1 VKRFVVIGSVLV
13 VVIAIATAIVVLR
26 RPAATV
32 EKKNEPAAEPKVV
45 EIAEEAQR
53 KSSIEVAEAQERVL
67 ADPIELTGVVA
78 PDEAR
83 VGHILPLA
91 QGVVERILVKLGD
104 RVEKGQPLVELDNVE
119 MGELAAQHLRASA
132 QLQTANAKLG
142 VARRSRERADNLLKV
157 EAISQ
162 REYDERQALYDEA
175 QAEVAGGKAE
185 LLQIDQK
192 LRRFGLT
199 NEAIQHLSGTSGASD
214 MPLSRNIV
222 RAPFSGIIT
231 KFNVAPGGLVTP
243 DKEIFAL
250 VDPSSVWVIA
260 DVYQKDI
267 GRTANTGPCE
277 VAASSYPETKFIGT
291 VGDIS
296 DFLDPE
302 SRTAKLRCVV
312 ANRDGR
318 LKLDM
323 FANVTVPS
331 KHPRT
336 VLAVPSIAV
345 QQIENEKVVFVQMDA
360 THFEKRE
367 VELGSANSK
376 WVEIRSGLRRGEK
389 VAAEGAFYVKSAL
402 LKEQLS
408 GDE

>member
-1 VKRFVVIGSVLV
+1 MKKLILIAVVVAVVIGV
-13 VVIAIATAIVVLR
+13 AAAIVLLR
-26 RPAATV
+26 RPTSTA
-32 EKKNEPAAEPKVV
+32 EKKETAAETKLV
-45 EIAEEAQR
+45 EISEEAQR
-53 KSSIEVAEAQERVL
+53 KSDIAVVEVQERVL
-67 ADPIELTGVVA
+67 ADPIELTGVVM

-91 QGVVERILVKLGD
+91 QGVVEQIFVKLGD

-142 VARRSRERADNLLKV
+142 VARRSLERAENLLKV

-162 REYDERQALYDEA
+162 REYDERRAQYDEA

-199 NEAIQHLSGTSGASD
+199 YEAIQRLSNTSGASE

-231 KFNVAPGGLVTP
+231 KFNVAPGELVTP

-267 GRTANTGPCE
+267 GRTTSTGRCE
-277 VAASSYPETKFIGT
+277 VTASSYPETKFIGT

-296 DFLDPE
+296 DLLDPE

-323 FANVTVPS
+323 FAEVTIPS
-331 KHPRT
+331 KKNRT
-336 VLAVPSIAV
+336 GLVVPSIAV
-345 QQIENEKVVFVQMDA
+345 QQVENERVIFVQTDA
-360 THFEKRE
+360 THFERRE
-367 VELGSANSK
+367 VELGTATSK
-376 WVEIRSGLRRGEK
+376 WVEIRSGLRKGEK
-389 VAAEGAFYVKSAL
+389 VAAEGAFYIKSVL

>member
-1 VKRFVVIGSVLV
+1 MKKLILIAVVVAVVIGV
-13 VVIAIATAIVVLR
+13 AAAIVLLR
-26 RPAATV
+26 RPTSTA
-32 EKKNEPAAEPKVV
+32 EKKETAAETKLV
-45 EIAEEAQR
+45 EISEEAQR
-53 KSSIEVAEAQERVL
+53 KSDIAVVEVQERVL
-67 ADPIELTGVVA
+67 ADPIELTGVVM

-91 QGVVERILVKLGD
+91 QGVVEQIFVKLGD

-142 VARRSRERADNLLKV
+142 VARRSLERAENLLKV

-162 REYDERQALYDEA
+162 RECDERRAQYDEA

-199 NEAIQHLSGTSGASD
+199 YEAIQRLSNTSGASE

-231 KFNVAPGGLVTP
+231 KFNVAPGELVTP

-267 GRTANTGPCE
+267 GRTTNTGRCE
-277 VAASSYPETKFIGT
+277 VTASSYPETKFIGT

-296 DFLDPE
+296 DLLDPE

-323 FANVTVPS
+323 FAEVTIPS
-331 KHPRT
+331 KKNRT
-336 VLAVPSIAV
+336 GLVVPSIAV
-345 QQIENEKVVFVQMDA
+345 QQVENERVIFVQTDA
-360 THFEKRE
+360 THFERRE
-367 VELGSANSK
+367 VELGTATSK
-376 WVEIRSGLRRGEK
+376 WVEIRSGLRKGEK
-389 VAAEGAFYVKSAL
+389 VAAEGAFYIKSVL

>member
-1 VKRFVVIGSVLV
+1 MKKIIAIGCVIAVVIGIVATI
-13 VVIAIATAIVVLR
+13 VIMRKPVSTA
-26 RPAATV
+26 
-32 EKKNEPAAEPKVV
+32 EKKETAAEPKVV

-132 QLQTANAKLG
+132 QLQTAYAKLD
-142 VARRSRERADNLLKV
+142 VARRSLERAENLLKV

-162 REYDERQALYDEA
+162 REYDERRAQYDQAR
-175 QAEVAGGKAE
+175 AEVAGGKAE

-231 KFNVAPGGLVTP
+231 KFNVAPGELVTP

-250 VDPSSVWVIA
+250 VDPSSVWVVA

-267 GRTANTGPCE
+267 GRTANSGPCE
-277 VAASSYPETKFIGT
+277 VTASSYPETKFIGT
-291 VGDIS
+291 VGDVS

-312 ANRDGR
+312 ANRDSR

-323 FANVTVPS
+323 FANVTIPS
-331 KHPRT
+331 KQSRT
-336 VLAVPSIAV
+336 ALAVPAIAV
-345 QQIENEKVVFVQMDA
+345 QQIESEKVVFVQMDA

-367 VELGSANSK
+367 VELGIENSK
-376 WVEIRSGLRRGEK
+376 WIEIRSGLRRGEK

>member
-1 VKRFVVIGSVLV
+1 MKRLIVIGSALA
-13 VVIAIATAIVVLR
+13 VVIAIATAIVILR
-26 RPAATV
+26 RPAPTA
-32 EKKNEPAAEPKVV
+32 EKNEISAEPKVV

-53 KSSIEVAEAQERVL
+53 KSSIGVVEAQERVL

-91 QGVVERILVKLGD
+91 QGVVERIFVKLGD

-119 MGELAAQHLRASA
+119 MGELAAQHLHASA
-132 QLQTANAKLG
+132 QLQTANAKLV
-142 VARRSRERADNLLKV
+142 VARRSLERAENLLKV

-162 REYDERQALYDEA
+162 REYDERRAQYEEA
-175 QAEVAGGKAE
+175 QAEVAGGSAE

-199 NEAIQHLSGTSGASD
+199 NEAIQHLSSTPGASD
-214 MPLSRNIV
+214 NPLSRNIV
-222 RAPFSGIIT
+222 RAPFSGVIT
-231 KFNVAPGGLVTP
+231 KFNVAPGELVTP
-243 DKEIFAL
+243 DKEIFSL

-267 GRTANTGPCE
+267 GRAANRGPCE
-277 VAASSYPETKFIGT
+277 VATSSYPETKFMGT

-296 DFLDPE
+296 DFLDSE

-312 ANRDGR
+312 ANRDSR

-323 FANVTVPS
+323 FANVTIPS
-331 KHPRT
+331 KQSRT
-336 VLAVPSIAV
+336 VLAIPSIAV
-345 QQIENEKVVFVQMDA
+345 QQVENEKVVFVQTDA

-367 VELGSANSK
+367 VELGSASSK
-376 WVEIRSGLRRGEK
+376 WIEIKSGLRKGEK

>member
-1 VKRFVVIGSVLV
+1 MKKLILIAIVVAVVIGV
-13 VVIAIATAIVVLR
+13 AAAIVLLR
-26 RPAATV
+26 RPTSTA
-32 EKKNEPAAEPKVV
+32 EKKETATETKLV
-45 EIAEEAQR
+45 EISEEAQR
-53 KSSIEVAEAQERVL
+53 KSDIAVVEVQEKVL
-67 ADPIELTGVVA
+67 ADPIELTGVVM

-91 QGVVERILVKLGD
+91 QGVVEQIFVKLGD
-104 RVEKGQPLVELDNVE
+104 RVQKGAPLVALDNVE
-119 MGELAAQHLRASA
+119 MGELAAQHLRSSA
-132 QLQTANAKLG
+132 QLQTATAKLT
-142 VARRSRERADNLLKV
+142 VARRSLDRAENLLKV

-162 REYDERQALYDEA
+162 REYDERRAQYDQA
-175 QAEVAGGKAE
+175 QAEVASGKAE
-185 LLQIDQK
+185 LLQVDQK
-192 LRRFGLT
+192 LRRFGMT
-199 NEAIQHLSGTSGASD
+199 GVAIQHLADISGASG

-222 RAPFSGIIT
+222 RAPFSGVIT
-231 KFNVAPGGLVTP
+231 KFNVAPGELVTP
-243 DKEIFAL
+243 DKEIFSL

-267 GRTANTGPCE
+267 GRTANKGPCE
-277 VAASSYPETKFIGT
+277 VAVSSYPETKFMGT
-291 VGDIS
+291 VADIS

-323 FANVTVPS
+323 FANVTIPS
-331 KHPRT
+331 KQPRT
-336 VLAVPSIAV
+336 VLVVPSIAV
-345 QQIENEKVVFVQMDA
+345 QQVENEKVVFVRTDT

-367 VELGSANSK
+367 VELGSASSK
-376 WVEIRSGLRRGEK
+376 WIEIKSGLRKGEK

>member
-1 VKRFVVIGSVLV
+1 MKRLIVIGSALA
-13 VVIAIATAIVVLR
+13 VVIAIATAIVILR
-26 RPAATV
+26 RPAPTA
-32 EKKNEPAAEPKVV
+32 EKNETSAEPKVV
-45 EIAEEAQR
+45 AIAEEAQR
-53 KSSIEVAEAQERVL
+53 KSSIGVVEAQERVL

-91 QGVVERILVKLGD
+91 QGVVERIFVKLGD
-104 RVEKGQPLVELDNVE
+104 RVEKGQSLVELDNVE
-119 MGELAAQHLRASA
+119 MGELAAQHLHASA
-132 QLQTANAKLG
+132 QLQTANAKLV
-142 VARRSRERADNLLKV
+142 VARRSLERAENLLKV

-162 REYDERQALYDEA
+162 REYDERRAQFEEA

-214 MPLSRNIV
+214 NPLSRNIV
-222 RAPFSGIIT
+222 RAPFSGVIT
-231 KFNVAPGGLVTP
+231 KFNVAPGELVTP
-243 DKEIFAL
+243 DKEIFSL

-267 GRTANTGPCE
+267 GRAANRGPCE
-277 VAASSYPETKFIGT
+277 VATSSYPETKFMGT

-323 FANVTVPS
+323 FANVTIPS
-331 KHPRT
+331 KQSRT
-336 VLAVPSIAV
+336 VLAIPSIAV
-345 QQIENEKVVFVQMDA
+345 QQVENEKVVFVQTDA

-367 VELGSANSK
+367 VELGSASSK
-376 WVEIRSGLRRGEK
+376 WIEIKSGLRKGEK

>member
-1 VKRFVVIGSVLV
+1 MKRVIVIGSVLAV
-13 VVIAIATAIVVLR
+13 LIAITTAIVVLR
-26 RPAATV
+26 RPASTA
-32 EKKNEPAAEPKVV
+32 EKNETSAGPKVV
-45 EIAEEAQR
+45 EITEEAQR
-53 KSSIEVAEAQERVL
+53 KSGIEVVEAQERVL

-91 QGVVERILVKLGD
+91 QGVVERIFVKLGD

-119 MGELAAQHLRASA
+119 MGELAAQHLHASA
-132 QLQTANAKLG
+132 QLQTANAKLV
-142 VARRSRERADNLLKV
+142 VARRSLERADNLLKV

-162 REYDERQALYDEA
+162 REYDERRAQYDEA

-199 NEAIQHLSGTSGASD
+199 NEAIQRLSGTPGASD

-222 RAPFSGIIT
+222 RAPFSGVIT
-231 KFNVAPGGLVTP
+231 KFNVAPGELVTP
-243 DKEIFAL
+243 DKEIFSL

-267 GRTANTGPCE
+267 GRTANKGPCE
-277 VAASSYPETKFIGT
+277 VAASSYPETKFVGT

-312 ANRDGR
+312 ANGDGR

-323 FANVTVPS
+323 FANVTIPS
-331 KHPRT
+331 KQSRT

-345 QQIENEKVVFVQMDA
+345 QQVENEKVVFVQTDA
-360 THFEKRE
+360 KHFEKRE
-367 VELGSANSK
+367 VELGSASSK
-376 WVEIRSGLRRGEK
+376 WIEIKSGLRKGEK